1 MKAGEVMETL
11 GISRSTLLRYH
22 RKGYIHSQALP
33 NGHFDYSDEDVWK
46 LKFKKKKRVTVAY
59 ARVSTY
65 KQKQDLQNQVEELK
79 QFASAKGY
87 ALAASYQDIASGIS
101 FKNRKEFFDLLDLV
115 LKGEVKQ
122 VIITH
127 KDRLSRVGFDLF
139 KYLFDHYHTE
149 IVVVSDEE
157 DQKTDEQELFEEIVS
172 LLHCFSMRMYSHR
185 RLERKELEK
194 RLKEGR

>member
-1 MKAGEVMETL
+1 M
-11 GISRSTLLRYH
+11 
-22 RKGYIHSQALP
+22 
-33 NGHFDYSDEDVWK
+33 
-46 LKFKKKKRVTVAY
+46 
-59 ARVSTY
+59 
-65 KQKQDLQNQVEELK
+65 
-79 QFASAKGY
+79 
-87 ALAASYQDIASGIS
+87 
-101 FKNRKEFFDLLDLV
+101 V

>member
-22 RKGYIHSQALP
+22 HKGYIHVKALP
-33 NGHFDYSDEDVWK
+33 NGHFDYSDEDVWN
-46 LKFKKKKRVTVAY
+46 LKFKNKKRVTVAY

-65 KQKQDLQNQVEELK
+65 KQKHDLENQINELK
-79 QFASAKGY
+79 EFAQVRGY
-87 ALAASYQDIASGIS
+87 KLTETYHDIASDIS
-101 FKNRKEFFDLLDLV
+101 FENRKEFFDLLELV
-115 LKGEVKQ
+115 FKGEVKQ

-127 KDRLSRVGFDLF
+127 KDRLSRVGFDLL

-149 IVVVSDEE
+149 IIVISDEE

-172 LLHCFSMRMYSHR
+172 LLHCFSMRMDSHR
-185 RLERKELEK
+185 RIERKKIEKKLE
-194 RLKEGR
+194 ENH